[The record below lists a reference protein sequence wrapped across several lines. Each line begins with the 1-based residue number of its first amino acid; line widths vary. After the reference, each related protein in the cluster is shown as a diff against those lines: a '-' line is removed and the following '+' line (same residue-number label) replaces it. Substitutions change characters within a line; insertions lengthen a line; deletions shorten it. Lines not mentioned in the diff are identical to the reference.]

1 MKSKIFKIVSE
12 EALEE
17 KLKSSVEISKIKGN
31 IRLSRSALKLSGNI
45 EP

>member
-1 MKSKIFKIVSE
+1 MKSKIFKIASK

-17 KLKSSVEISKIKGN
+17 KLKSSVEISKIKGI